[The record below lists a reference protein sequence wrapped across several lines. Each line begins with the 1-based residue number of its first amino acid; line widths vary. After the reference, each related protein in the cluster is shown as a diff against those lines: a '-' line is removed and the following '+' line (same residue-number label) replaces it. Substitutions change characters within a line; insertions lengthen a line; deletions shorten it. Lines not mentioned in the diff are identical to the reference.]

1 MQINS
6 ANCTKYINLLL
17 KLRGKN
23 NNLCTNLVNVYLQT
37 GIVLEHLEQSG
48 MNVAINTVGGL
59 VINIISHLL
68 STYTMS
74 ILVAYETENI
84 DNF

>member
-1 MQINS
+1 MH
-6 ANCTKYINLLL
+6 
-17 KLRGKN
+17 KLGK
-23 NNLCTNLVNVYLQT
+23 CVFTNRYC
-37 GIVLEHLEQSG
+37 EHLEQSG